1 MKRRIFSLLFVAIF
15 IVTSLSGL
23 LGGMVTKAADAKPT
37 IWVGDSTVSSF
48 TDNYYYPR
56 YGYGTQIANYMD
68 GTFEVKNL
76 ALSGRSSKSFLKEA
90 NYKTLT
96 DGMKQGDVLI
106 IGFGHNDEKIEEADR
121 YTSPIGDYKTSG
133 SFANSLYENYVKKA
147 QAAGATPIVC
157 TPIVRRTETT
167 WDDGKLHIANGGS
180 YPQAIIDMGQT
191 LSIPVVDMTSLTKE
205 LYDKLTPA
213 ETLYLHAWTGSK
225 SSSVDNTHIYGAKY
239 NAYMLTQAIKDLNIA
254 GVSEHVK
261 ADAVAPTKENDL
273 VSNPNYVE
281 PEYDPNLKP
290 SILGDKAGIWNPTA
304 FGDLGGAPNKTN
316 LVLSSDGKG
325 SYTIDAKN
333 KGGKIGSG
341 ADGVVMYYCRVPSN
355 VQFTL
360 TAKATLES
368 IEIHGQ
374 SSFGLMARD
383 DMYID
388 KNDKAIKSDYVAA
401 GVLSLDKSAE
411 GGALNCIKR
420 KDGVLGNGG
429 TMQNGV
435 EIGNTYDLKIESNPD
450 GYACTFGTEQTVTGG
465 FDFKLTS
472 VDSKYVYVGMYTAR
486 KAKVIFSD
494 VKLLIDGVEVTPENV
509 EELTTY
515 KESPTPGPGPDDPT
529 PTPTVLLGDVDGSGE
544 IDVRDGVRIKQY
556 LAQMAVEINETNSDV
571 NKSGKVDST
580 DSVLIMKKLAGM
592 DVGF

>member
-1 MKRRIFSLLFVAIF
+1 MKRRIFSLLFIVMF
-15 IVTSLSGL
+15 VVTSLSGQ
-23 LGGMVTKAADAKPT
+23 LGGMAAKAADTKPT
-37 IWVGDSTVSSF
+37 IWVVGDSTVSSF

-76 ALSGRSSKSFLKEA
+76 ALSGRSSKSFLTEA

-106 IGFGHNDEKIEEADR
+106 IGFGHNDEKIEEEAR
-121 YTSPIGDYKTSG
+121 YTSPTGDYKTSG
-133 SFANSLYENYVKKA
+133 SFANSLYENYIKPA

-167 WDDGKLHIANGGS
+167 WSDSNLHIANGGS

-191 LSIPVVDMTSLTKE
+191 LSVPVVDMTSLTKA

-225 SSSVDNTHIYGAKY
+225 SSSVDNTHTNIYGAKY

-261 ADAVAPTKENDL
+261 ADAATPTKENDL

-304 FGDLGGAPNKTN
+304 FGDLGGSPNKTN
-316 LVLSSDGKG
+316 LVLSSDGN
-325 SYTIDAKN
+325 SYTIEAKA

-341 ADGVVMYYCRVPSN
+341 ADGVVMWYCRVPSN

-360 TAKATLES
+360 TAKAKLES
-368 IEIHGQ
+368 IEIHAQ

-388 KNDKAIKSDYVAA
+388 KNDKTIKSDYVAA
-401 GVLSLDKSAE
+401 GVLALDKAST

-429 TMQNGV
+429 TIQNGV

-450 GYACTFGTEQTVTGG
+450 GYACTFGTEETVTGG

-472 VDSKYVYVGMYTAR
+472 VDSQYVYVGMYTAR
-486 KAKVIFSD
+486 TAKVIFSD

-509 EELTTY
+509 DELTTY
-515 KESPTPGPGPDDPT
+515 KEDTP
-529 PTPTVLLGDVDGSGE
+529 PTPTVLLGDVDGSGK
-544 IDVRDGVRIKQY
+544 IDVRDGVVIKQY
-556 LAQMAVEINETNSDV
+556 LAQMKVKINEANSDV
-571 NKSGKVDST
+571 NKSGKVDSS